1 MPVAAAA
8 PSNQGQPSAA
18 ALNTQATQ
26 LIRSSAIKMV
36 QNIFSQTINP
46 ANQPVINVQPQPVGL
61 VLGWIVEIVA
71 NLADPGAGNSY
82 ALTAQGPANILS
94 QISYNDLSNVSR
106 ILTTGWHLHAI
117 NTSKGGAPYLAAR
130 QNINYPVAFGDVFGG
145 NISSNQTNNIIEA
158 ASIYDHTHFSQ
169 GLNMVYWVPT
179 SYSMDDL
186 RGSYYGN
193 VVNANCQLQFTVNQN
208 AFVGATADPTGAIY
222 QAIGGSTNGALGTSF
237 TMNVYQVY
245 YDQLP
250 IDPKSGQAILPYLSM
265 SVIYDIKN
273 AVYPAVTVNQDF
285 PISYANFRDF
295 LSTTV
300 IFDNPNAGVMPAQGS
315 DINYWALRQANA
327 LNIFKYPPKY
337 TGIFSRSIIRDDY
350 PQGMYFFDSRFKPIS
365 TVSFGNMQLIL
376 NALTANANAQCL
388 VGFEAFSYQNT
399 IAAASSLS
407 SGT

>member
-1 MPVAAAA
+1 MVQAVASA
-8 PSNQGQPSAA
+8 PSAGDYNVF
-18 ALNTQATQ
+18 ATN
-26 LIRSSAIKMV
+26 LIRQRAIKMV
-36 QNIFSQTINP
+36 QNIYSNTVNP
-46 ANQPVINVQPQPVGL
+46 ANQNVINIQPQPVGL
-61 VLGWIVEIVA
+61 VLGWIVEVTST
-71 NLADPGAGNSY
+71 LADPGAGNSY
-82 ALTAQGPANILS
+82 ALTTQGPANLLS

-130 QNINYPVAFGDVFGG
+130 TNINYPVAYGDVFGG
-145 NISSNQTNNIIEA
+145 NLTANQSQNIIQA
-158 ASIYDHTHFSQ
+158 ASIYDHTHFAQ
-169 GLNMVYWVPT
+169 GLQMVYWVP
-179 SYSMDDL
+179 SAYSMDDL

-193 VVNANCQLQFTVNQN
+193 VVNANCQLQLTVNP
-208 AFVGATADPTGAIY
+208 AGFVSNVSDPNSAIY
-222 QAIGGSTNGALGTSF
+222 QAIGASVGGALGTAV
-237 TMNVYQVY
+237 TINVYQVY

-250 IDPKSGQAILPYLSM
+250 VDPKSKQVILPYLSM

-273 AVYPAVTVNQDF
+273 ATYPGITLNQDF

-300 IFDNPNAGVMPAQGS
+300 ILDNPAAGVMPVQGS
-315 DINYWALRQANA
+315 DVNYWALRQANA
-327 LNIFKYPPKY
+327 LNIFKYPAKY
-337 TGIFSRSIIRDDY
+337 TGIFSRGIIGDDY

-365 TVSFGNMQLIL
+365 TVAFGNMQLIANL
-376 NALTANANAQCL
+376 SAVNANAQAL

>member
-1 MPVAAAA
+1 MPIAAAA
-8 PSNQGQPSAA
+8 PSSQMSPGDA
-18 ALNTQATQ
+18 NTLATQ
-26 LIRSSAIKMV
+26 LIRRSSIKMV
-36 QNIFSQTINP
+36 QNIYSNTFNP
-46 ANQPVINVQPQPVGL
+46 ANTPVINVQPQPVGL

-71 NLADPGAGNSY
+71 NLADPGGGNSY
-82 ALTAQGPANILS
+82 ALTAQGPANVLS

-106 ILTTGWHLHAI
+106 ILTPGWHLHAI
-117 NTSKGGAPYLAAR
+117 NTSKGGAPYLAPR
-130 QNINYPVAFGDVFGG
+130 SNINYPVAFGDVFGG
-145 NISSNQTNNIIEA
+145 NATANQSQNIIEA
-158 ASIYDHTHFSQ
+158 ASIYDHTHFTQ
-169 GLNMVYWVPT
+169 GVNMVYWVPT
-179 SYSMDDL
+179 SYSLDDL

-208 AFVGATADPTGAIY
+208 AFVAAAADPVGAVY
-222 QAIGGSTNGALGTSF
+222 QAVGASVGGAFGTSF

-250 IDPKSGQAILPYLSM
+250 IDPNTKQAILPYLSM

-273 AVYPAVTVNQDF
+273 STYPGVTVNQDF

-300 IFDNPNAGVMPAQGS
+300 IYDNPNVGVMPVQGS
-315 DINYWALRQANA
+315 DVNYWALRQANA

-376 NALTANANAQCL
+376 NALTANANAQAL